1 MSRSEESWVGTW
13 RPHKPRGPIAAIY
26 GSPGPKYAPPALIGS
41 IIHDS
46 TKNQAPRFS
55 FGKRHNKVR
64 SDFSPGPKY
73 LVPSNITRTGRN
85 GTPAFSLHYR
95 TKEPRPF
102 QTPGPGHYRPEHS
115 GRSVTRSAPAYSLFG
130 RTKQCNKKHSP
141 GPAAYTLPEMLG
153 RNTVAIPSAPAHS
166 LGGRLK
172 TGSFYE
178 DLKKTPGPAAY
189 NAVEPNIYC
198 PKPPQFSITGRN
210 FQPDDT
216 TKKPGPATYK
226 PDLVTTKRKAPSFT
240 FGVRHSQYLAPLLVD
255 VDE

>member
-1 MSRSEESWVGTW
+1 MSGSEESWVGTW
-13 RPHKPRGPIAAIY
+13 RPHKSRGPIAAQY
-26 GSPGPKYAPPALIGS
+26 QSPGPKYAPPALIGG

-46 TKNQAPRFS
+46 TKIQPPMFS
-55 FGKRHNKVR
+55 FGKRHADLKT
-64 SDFSPGPKY
+64 DFSPGPKY
-73 LVPSNITRTGRN
+73 IIPTNITRKGRA
-85 GTPAFSLHYR
+85 GTPVFSLHSR
-95 TKEPRPF
+95 TKEPQPF
-102 QTPGPGHYRPEHS
+102 QTPG
-115 GRSVTRSAPAYSLFG
+115 
-130 RTKQCNKKHSP
+130 P
-141 GPAAYTLPEMLG
+141 GPAAYTLPEVLG
-153 RNTVAIPSAPAHS
+153 SKGVAIPLAPAHS